1 MLNFLN
7 NRFTNSSLKVK
18 IELYLLPL
26 FLLYLTY
33 YFLFDSKNNNESKK
47 LQSKINIQDYSNKVF
62 KGSFLEL
69 FRNIEKY
76 ANDENILIK
85 SINENKNIIQIKGRA
100 NEYQIL
106 KLIKNIENINNFTKI
121 DSLII
126 FNNKDSN
133 LYFFDMKVNLN
144 KFYIKKQNK
153 NNDQKIL
160 TNISKIEK
168 SYEVQ
173 AIVLNYVFINKKW
186 FKENEMIDDFKLIEI
201 NRNYVLL
208 KNDEKELKLEL
219 LNEEYLK
226 RIN

>member
-26 FLLYLTY
+26 FLLYLIY
-33 YFLFDSKNNNESKK
+33 YFLFDSKNNNESKNV
-47 LQSKINIQDYSNKVF
+47 QSKINIQDYSNKIF

-76 ANDENILIK
+76 ANDENIIIK
-85 SINENKNIIQIKGRA
+85 SINENKNIIQIKGKA

-133 LYFFDMKVNLN
+133 LCFFDMKVNLN

-153 NNDQKIL
+153 NNNQKIL

-168 SYEVQ
+168 SYKVQ
-173 AIVLNYVFINKKW
+173 AIVSNYVFINKKW

>member
-33 YFLFDSKNNNESKK
+33 YFLFGSKNNNESKK

-76 ANDENILIK
+76 AKDENILIK

-106 KLIKNIENINNFTKI
+106 KLINNIENINNFTKI

-126 FNNKDSN
+126 SNNEVSEI
-133 LYFFDMKVNLN
+133 YFFDLKVNLN
-144 KFYIKKQNK
+144 KFYIKKINK
-153 NNDQKIL
+153 DINQTIIINKEE
-160 TNISKIEK
+160 IEK
-168 SYEVQ
+168 SYKIQ
-173 AIVLNYVFINKKW
+173 AIVSNYVFINKKW